1 MDRTSTGLTT
11 QHHGRTH
18 GRERGHPRKLQP
30 YGSYGGIHFVGWL
43 QLNVVTA
50 SASGSVDGRV
60 RGHDEKGSFYSD
72 RATKVTA

>member
-1 MDRTSTGLTT
+1 MAADAVI
-11 QHHGRTH
+11 HGSLN
-18 GRERGHPRKLQP
+18 PVVYSVKVIL
-30 YGSYGGIHFVGWL
+30 VGWL